1 MVDSGLAVTK
11 QTRPIIKKWKAL
23 QNRTAFKGMCGA
35 IRWSNRRI
43 KLDCRSMRLSRKTS
57 DKAKPLTVA
66 PGMYGNESP
75 EQAIFDRT
83 TRISVDRNHW
93 KLATVGLGV
102 IAVAAILTRE
112 PPPSVVKVVGVS
124 SDVTGK
130 PITRELDAFR
140 PDERQVQAALKDL
153 VQRWFTI
160 EPILTPQIET
170 SRMAA
175 NLRSVREQMLGAAK
189 EQFKAWVDE
198 DEPFRQVTSSPTLTR
213 EPKFTNIASLPDSTV
228 VVEFVTTTTEDGFKP
243 RKQRYTI
250 TFRYQTTPADKE
262 AVLGTNPF
270 GVYPVFFSIQK
281 SAA

>member
-1 MVDSGLAVTK
+1 MG
-11 QTRPIIKKWKAL
+11 
-23 QNRTAFKGMCGA
+23 G
-35 IRWSNRRI
+35 I
-43 KLDCRSMRLSRKTS
+43 KLDSRSMRLTRKSS

-66 PGMYGNESP
+66 PGMYGDESP

-160 EPILTPQIET
+160 EPILTSQIET

-175 NLRSVREQMLGAAK
+175 NLRSVREQMLGSAK

-250 TFRYQTTPADKE
+250 TFRYQTKPADKE

-270 GVYPVFFSIQK
+270 GVYPIFFSIQK

>member
-1 MVDSGLAVTK
+1 MG
-11 QTRPIIKKWKAL
+11 
-23 QNRTAFKGMCGA
+23 G
-35 IRWSNRRI
+35 I
-43 KLDCRSMRLSRKTS
+43 KLDCRSMRLSRKPS

-75 EQAIFDRT
+75 EQVIFDRS

-102 IAVAAILTRE
+102 IAVVAILTRE

-160 EPILTPQIET
+160 EPILTPQIES

-175 NLRSVREQMLGAAK
+175 NLRSVREQMLGSAK
-189 EQFKAWVDE
+189 DQFKAWVDE

-213 EPKFTNIASLPDSTV
+213 EPKFVNIASLPDSTV
-228 VVEFVTTTTEDGFKP
+228 VVEFVTTTAEDGFKP

-250 TFRYQTTPADKE
+250 TFRYQTKPADKE
-262 AVLGTNPF
+262 AILGTNPF